1 MLKKNSIFK
10 KCEPFL
16 YILPCLLLT
25 LLFVYYPFIKTIIS
39 SLFFINKEGALRRFA
54 GLTNYIDVFQDA
66 DFYKSLINSLIFT
79 LISVPT
85 NLILSLIFALL
96 SNQKSLFNRFSSVVF
111 IIPMAISCSIAA
123 MIFNIL
129 MNPTIGAFDYI
140 FNSGIAWFTDE
151 NYALLGVIILSGWLS
166 IGFNY
171 VFFTSAIRNVPKELI
186 ESASLEGANW
196 VKRLKY
202 IVIPLISPTI
212 FFLFCTS
219 VIGGLMMVGPV
230 LVLTKGGPNMSTT
243 TLIYQMYTKAYQ
255 SGNYGYSFAM
265 SVIIF
270 LFVGSLL
277 YLIFKVEKKG
287 VYYN

>member
-1 MLKKNSIFK
+1 MLKKISLLK

-25 LLFVYYPFIKTIIS
+25 VLFVYYPFIKTIIS
-39 SLFFINKEGALRRFA
+39 SLFFINKEGVLRRFA
-54 GLTNYIDVFQDA
+54 GVTNYMDVFQDA
-66 DFYKSLINSLIFT
+66 DFYKALVNSLIFT

-96 SNQKSLFNRFSSVVF
+96 ANQKSLFNRFSSVVF
-111 IIPMAISCSIAA
+111 IIPMAISVSIAA
-123 MIFNIL
+123 MIFNIML
-129 MNPTIGAFDYI
+129 NPTIGAFDYI

-151 NYALLGVIILSGWLS
+151 KYALLGVVILSGWLS

-171 VFFTSAIRNVPKELI
+171 VFFTSAIRNVPGEML

-196 VKRLKY
+196 FKKLIY
-202 IVIPLISPTI
+202 IVLPMISPTV

-219 VIGGLMMVGPV
+219 IIGGLMMVGPV

-243 TLIYQMYTKAYQ
+243 TLIYQMYIKAYQ
-255 SGNYGYSFAM
+255 SGNYGYSFAL

-270 LFVGSLL
+270 FFVGSLL
-277 YLIFKVEKKG
+277 CLIFKFEKKG